1 LNTILLKHKPVDVDR
16 EEFAKV
22 WSNAG
27 YSLQALYGALH
38 ELKTQLQVV
47 KADDFDCPNHYA
59 KLAYQAGMV
68 KAYEN
73 VLALLPETAKK

>member
-1 LNTILLKHKPVDVDR
+1 MNSLLVKHKPKDIDR
-16 EEFAKV
+16 EDFAKV

-27 YSLQALYGALH
+27 YSLQALYGALT
-38 ELKTQLQVV
+38 ELREQLMVV

-59 KLAYQAGMV
+59 KLAYQAGMA

-73 VLALLPETAKK
+73 VLAMLPESAK

>member
-1 LNTILLKHKPVDVDR
+1 VNTLLTKHKPSDLSKED
-16 EEFAKV
+16 FAVV

-27 YSLQALYGALH
+27 YSLVALNGALN
-38 ELKTQLQVV
+38 ELIGTLRDI
-47 KADDFDCPNHYA
+47 KASDFDCPNHYA

-73 VLALLPETAKK
+73 VIAMLPESAK

>member
-1 LNTILLKHKPVDVDR
+1 MNTILLKHKPVDVDNK
-16 EEFAKV
+16 EFAKV

-38 ELKTQLQVV
+38 ELKAQLQVV

-59 KLAYQAGMV
+59 KLAYQAG
-68 KAYEN
+68 YFE
-73 VLALLPETAKK
+73 ALKLVQDMLPDSSKP

>member
-1 LNTILLKHKPVDVDR
+1 VNTLLTKHKPNDISKED
-16 EEFAKV
+16 FAVV

-27 YSLQALYGALH
+27 YSLRALHGALV
-38 ELKTQLQVV
+38 ELQDNLKDI
-47 KADDFDCPNHYA
+47 KASDFDCPNHYA

-73 VLALLPETAKK
+73 VIAMLPESAK